1 VPHESLVHVLRTDFA
16 DYLQRPNLVLS
27 EDGELDEG
35 LHAAGIHVAQP
46 AAVHW
51 RGDNAAWDSAY
62 SALTKSGP

>member
-1 VPHESLVHVLRTDFA
+1 LRTDFA

-46 AAVHW
+46 AASI
-51 RGDNAAWDSAY
+51 GAATTPPGTA
-62 SALTKSGP
+62 PIRR